1 MKRGPTGVWLIKSGE
16 TAWDADDRLYGGE
29 DLPITEAGRSATE
42 ESADRVVTF
51 EQKHPRVIYHAPDEA
66 AEVTAEIIAK
76 RISAKTRPIQEFS
89 EPDLGVLTGLSIDE
103 LRERFE
109 RRARQWEGDPTEL
122 VPPEGESFLL
132 ARRRVVTA
140 FAKVL
145 KKSKDEVIGC
155 VMHDFAGGFLR
166 ATLAEAPSGNPRL
179 WMAGRPR
186 IEMWA
191 LPEDAHDRLQELI
204 LQMPME

>member
-1 MKRGPTGVWLIKSGE
+1 MKRIPSGIWLIKSGE

-29 DLPITEAGRSATE
+29 DLPITEAGRRATE
-42 ESADRVVTF
+42 ESADRVVSF
-51 EQKHPRVIYHAPDEA
+51 EREYPKVIYHAPDEA

-76 RISAKTRPIQEFS
+76 RIHAKTKVVHEFA
-89 EPDLGVLTGLSIDE
+89 EPDLGVLTGLSLDE

-122 VPPEGESFLL
+122 VPPEGESFLV

-140 FAKVL
+140 FSKVL
-145 KKSKDEVIGC
+145 KKSRDELIGC
-155 VMHDFAGGFLR
+155 VVHDFAGGFLR
-166 ATLAEAPSGNPRL
+166 STLAEAPLGNPRL
-179 WMAGRPR
+179 WMSGRPR

-191 LPEDAHDRLQELI
+191 LPEDAQDRLQELI
-204 LQMPME
+204 LQMPLE

>member
-1 MKRGPTGVWLIKSGE
+1 MIKSGE
-16 TAWDADDRLYGGE
+16 TAWDAADRLYGGE
-29 DLPITEAGRSATE
+29 DLPISDAGRSATE
-42 ESADRVVTF
+42 ESADRVVSIQQEF
-51 EQKHPRVIYHAPDEA
+51 PRVIYHAPDEA

-76 RISAKTRPIQEFS
+76 RISAKTRVVHEFS
-89 EPDLGVLTGLSIDE
+89 EPDLGVLAGLSIDE

-122 VPPEGESFLL
+122 VPPEGESFLV
-132 ARRRVVTA
+132 ARKRVVTA

-145 KKSKDEVIGC
+145 KKSRDELIGC

-179 WMAGRPR
+179 WMDGRPR

-191 LPEDAHDRLQELI
+191 LPQDAQDRLQELI
-204 LQMPME
+204 LRMPLE